1 MLKQIHEIRDPIH
14 TFIRMST
21 AERKVLDSRPLQR
34 LRHIHQLATTSL
46 VYPGA
51 THKRFEHSLGVMEL
65 ATQVYDVITSQDRFR
80 EDVRIN
86 LQVGEAF
93 DLEYWR
99 RVLRMAALCHDIGH
113 LPFSHAAEKDLL
125 PKGLNHECITRDL
138 ILDKEMKYLWK
149 TLHVEPVHVA
159 KLAVGPKEYPESPF
173 TDWEAIMAEIITG
186 DAFGVDRMD
195 YLLRDS
201 LHLGVAYG
209 HFDHHRL
216 IDTMRILSEEQ
227 DGSIEPKL
235 GVEIGG
241 IHGAEALLLA
251 RYFMFTQIYF
261 HPIRRIYDIHL
272 MDFLKQWLKGGQFPN
287 QANKIMEY
295 TDNEVMA
302 GVLVAARKNK
312 EKGHD
317 PARRIIHR
325 THFRLLYERNP
336 EDIKKNPAATEAIYE
351 KTVEQF
357 GHENVR
363 MDIIPAKR
371 KGYNFPVLTH
381 DDRIVSS
388 TKISE
393 TLNQIP
399 PAVVG
404 YVFIEPKLLKK
415 ATKWLEDNRDSII
428 SAKEEEENEL

>member
-65 ATQVYDVITSQDRFR
+65 ATQVYNAITSQDKFR

-86 LQVGEAF
+86 LHVGEAF

-113 LPFSHAAEKDLL
+113 LPFSHAAEEDLL

-138 ILDKEMKYLWK
+138 ILGKEMQYLWEK
-149 TLHVEPVHVA
+149 LNVNPVHVA

-201 LHLGVAYG
+201 LHVGVAYG

-216 IDTMRILSEEQ
+216 IDTMRILPVEQ
-227 DGSIEPKL
+227 DGSIEQKL

-287 QANKIMEY
+287 QANRIMEY

-302 GVLVAARKNK
+302 GVLDAARKNK

-325 THFRLLYERNP
+325 MHFKLLYERNP
-336 EDIKKNPAATEAIYE
+336 EDIKKNPAATETIYE
-351 KTVEQF
+351 NAVEQF
-357 GHENVR
+357 GYENVR
-363 MDIIPAKR
+363 KDIRLAKR
-371 KGYNFPVLTH
+371 KGYDFPVLTH
-381 DDRIVSS
+381 DGRIISS

-404 YVFIEPKLLKK
+404 YVFIKPKLLKK

-428 SAKEEEENEL
+428 SVKEEENES

>member
-1 MLKQIHEIRDPIH
+1 MLKQTHEIRDPIH
-14 TFIRMST
+14 IFIRMST
-21 AERKVLDSRPLQR
+21 AEREVLDSRPLQR

-51 THKRFEHSLGVMEL
+51 SHKRFEHSLGVMEL
-65 ATQVYDVITSQDRFR
+65 ATQVYDVITNHYRLR
-80 EDVRIN
+80 EDVRST
-86 LQVGEAF
+86 LQIGDNF

-113 LPFSHAAEKDLL
+113 LPFSHAAEKALL
-125 PKGLNHECITRDL
+125 PEGLSHERITRDL
-138 ILDKEMKYLWK
+138 ILDKKMRYVWDK
-149 TLHVEPVHVA
+149 LHVDPEHVA
-159 KLAVGPKEYPESPF
+159 KLAIGPKEYPESPF

-216 IDTMRILSEEQ
+216 IDTMRILPVEQ

-261 HPIRRIYDIHL
+261 HSVRLIYDIHL
-272 MDFLKQWLKGGQFPN
+272 MDFLKSWLKGGQFSAN
-287 QANKIMEY
+287 ANKIMEI

-302 GVLVAARKNK
+302 GILKASRNDKA
-312 EKGHD
+312 KGHS
-317 PARRIIHR
+317 PARRIVLR
-325 THFRLLYERNP
+325 EHFKLLYERNP
-336 EDIKKNPAATEAIYE
+336 EDIKRNPDATKTIYE
-351 KTVEQF
+351 RVVEEF
-357 GHENVR
+357 GHDNVR
-363 MDIIPAKR
+363 MKIIPAKR
-371 KGYNFPVLTH
+371 KGYDFPVLTH

-388 TKISE
+388 MKISE

-404 YVFIEPKLLKK
+404 YVFIEPNLLEEVKR
-415 ATKWLEDNRDSII
+415 WLEDNRESII
-428 SAKEEEENEL
+428 SVKGEENES